1 MMQEKVSWWGEEAGG
16 QFGHLYSCLSDLQFI
31 ANACIERERE
41 REMGGRA
48 REREKKMRESRPLL
62 PRRRGP

>member
-1 MMQEKVSWWGEEAGG
+1 MSWWGEEAGG
-16 QFGHLYSCLSDLQFI
+16 QFGHLYSCLSDLHFI

-48 REREKKMRESRPLL
+48 RE
-62 PRRRGP
+62 